1 MDRDDIR
8 LEFNRREFTHL
19 VGQSGF
25 NAMFAATEHM
35 KGKLYETLSGNRS
48 GRTYRVPGTRKT
60 YTASAPGEAPA
71 SRLGDLR
78 RSIDTRIEQGETRI
92 EGFVGTD
99 LEYGLF
105 LERGTLHIKPRP
117 WLGPTFQ
124 KEAEAVKRILSEPW

>member
-1 MDRDDIR
+1 MARDLELTFDRAGFKR
-8 LEFNRREFTHL
+8 L

-25 NAMFAATEHM
+25 NAMFAATQHVQ
-35 KGKLYETLSGNRS
+35 GKLAETLSGNRS
-48 GRTYRVPGTRKT
+48 GRTYRVPGTGVT

-105 LERGTLHIKPRP
+105 LERGTLHIQPRP

-124 KEAEAVKRILSEPW
+124 KESEAVKRILSEPW